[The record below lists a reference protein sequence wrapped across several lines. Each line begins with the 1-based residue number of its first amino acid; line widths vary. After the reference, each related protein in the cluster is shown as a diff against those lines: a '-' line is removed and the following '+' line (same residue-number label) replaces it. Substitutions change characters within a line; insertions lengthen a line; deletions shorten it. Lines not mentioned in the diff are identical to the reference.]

1 MINFSDTENRE
12 KMIDLDRA
20 SLNATLAIQQNL
32 NTQLLTFMKNYMG
45 NVQVNINFNSESKAF
60 YYINTSVSMLTKSNK
75 NIKSLKGL
83 LTTLESIS
91 TSMKTQKHTATFL
104 KKIDKYN
111 SQFSKILDSIYE
123 NTSSIEEFIHEIS
136 TIDMQSLLEE
146 LAKESNAE
154 LNSNEDIESIQ
165 NDSTTINSDELE
177 RAYIENT
184 LIISDLQGKVILP
197 YTLADI
203 QEILQTDEEHKYTT
217 ISDVIEKLYT
227 KPMKDYKFSAIA
239 RFREAYRLMILKE
252 HSSKF
257 KALCLASE
265 LFVNYNLH
273 PAIITACNS
282 LDQLDIYLACLEDGT
297 LNEFNSFDIKYE
309 IPPTVLAEEKIKD

>member
-20 SLNATLAIQQNL
+20 SLNATLAIQKNL

-45 NVQVNINFNSESKAF
+45 NVQININFNSESKAF

-83 LTTLESIS
+83 LTTLDSIS
-91 TSMKTQKHTATFL
+91 TTMKTQKHTATFL
-104 KKIDKYN
+104 KKVDKYN
-111 SQFSKILDSIYE
+111 NQFSKVLDSIYE

-136 TIDMQSLLEE
+136 TIDMQSLLSE
-146 LAKESNAE
+146 LAEENNTQINTDTDESTLEA
-154 LNSNEDIESIQ
+154 SS
-165 NDSTTINSDELE
+165 TINSDELE
-177 RAYIENT
+177 LSYIENT
-184 LIISDLQGKVILP
+184 LVISDLQGKVILP

-203 QEILQTDEEHKYTT
+203 QEIIQKDTEHKYSS
-217 ISDVIEKLYT
+217 IADVIEKLYT

-273 PAIITACNS
+273 PAIITACDS
-282 LDQLDIYLACLEDGT
+282 LDELDIYLACLEDGT

>member
-12 KMIDLDRA
+12 KMIDLDRT
-20 SLNATLAIQQNL
+20 SLNATLAIQKNL

-45 NVQVNINFNSESKAF
+45 NVQININFNSESKAF

-83 LTTLESIS
+83 LTTLDSIS
-91 TSMKTQKHTATFL
+91 TTMKTQKHTATFL

-111 SQFSKILDSIYE
+111 NQFSKVLDSIYE
-123 NTSSIEEFIHEIS
+123 NNSSIEEFIHEIS
-136 TIDMQSLLEE
+136 TIDMQSLLAE
-146 LAKESNAE
+146 LAEETNIQINVNADESVSE
-154 LNSNEDIESIQ
+154 TYS
-165 NDSTTINSDELE
+165 TINSDELE
-177 RAYIENT
+177 LSYIENT
-184 LIISDLQGKVILP
+184 LVISDLQGKVILP

-203 QEILQTDEEHKYTT
+203 QEIIQKDDEHKYTS

-273 PAIITACNS
+273 PAIITACDS

>member
-12 KMIDLDRA
+12 KMIDLDRT
-20 SLNATLAIQQNL
+20 SLNATLAIQKNL

-45 NVQVNINFNSESKAF
+45 NVQININFNSESKAF

-83 LTTLESIS
+83 LTTLDSIS
-91 TSMKTQKHTATFL
+91 TTMKTQKHTATFL

-111 SQFSKILDSIYE
+111 NQFSKVLDSIYE
-123 NTSSIEEFIHEIS
+123 NNSSIEEFIHEIS
-136 TIDMQSLLEE
+136 TIDMQSLLAE
-146 LAKESNAE
+146 LAEETNIQINVNADESVSE
-154 LNSNEDIESIQ
+154 TYS
-165 NDSTTINSDELE
+165 TINSDELE
-177 RAYIENT
+177 LSYIENT
-184 LIISDLQGKVILP
+184 LVISDLQGKVILP

-203 QEILQTDEEHKYTT
+203 QEIIQKDDEHKYTS

-239 RFREAYRLMILKE
+239 RFREAYRLMISKE

-273 PAIITACNS
+273 PAIITACDS

>member
-12 KMIDLDRA
+12 KMIDLDRT
-20 SLNATLAIQQNL
+20 SLNATLAIQKNL

-45 NVQVNINFNSESKAF
+45 NVQININFNSESKAF

-83 LTTLESIS
+83 LSTLDSIS
-91 TSMKTQKHTATFL
+91 TTMKTQKHTATFL

-111 SQFSKILDSIYE
+111 NQFSKVLDSIYE
-123 NTSSIEEFIHEIS
+123 NNSSIEEFIHEIS
-136 TIDMQSLLEE
+136 TIDMQSLLAE
-146 LAKESNAE
+146 LAEETNIQINVNADESVSE
-154 LNSNEDIESIQ
+154 TYS
-165 NDSTTINSDELE
+165 TINSDELE
-177 RAYIENT
+177 LSYIENT
-184 LIISDLQGKVILP
+184 LVISDLQGKVILP

-203 QEILQTDEEHKYTT
+203 QEIIQKDDEHKYTS

-273 PAIITACNS
+273 PAIITACDS

>member
-20 SLNATLAIQQNL
+20 SLNATLAIQKNL

-45 NVQVNINFNSESKAF
+45 NVQININFNSESKAF

-83 LTTLESIS
+83 LTTLDSIS
-91 TSMKTQKHTATFL
+91 TTMKTQKHTATFL

-111 SQFSKILDSIYE
+111 NQFSKVLDSIYE

-136 TIDMQSLLEE
+136 TIDMPSLLAKLSEE
-146 LAKESNAE
+146 TNIQVNENVDE
-154 LNSNEDIESIQ
+154 LILENSS
-165 NDSTTINSDELE
+165 TINSDELE
-177 RAYIENT
+177 LSYIENT
-184 LIISDLQGKVILP
+184 LVISDLQGKVILP

-203 QEILQTDEEHKYTT
+203 QEIIQKDDEHKYTS

-282 LDQLDIYLACLEDGT
+282 LDELDIYLACLEDGT

-309 IPPTVLAEEKIKD
+309 IPPTVLAEETIKD

>member
-12 KMIDLDRA
+12 KMIDLDRT
-20 SLNATLAIQQNL
+20 SLNATLAIQENL

-45 NVQVNINFNSESKAF
+45 NVQININFNSESKAF

-83 LTTLESIS
+83 LTTLDSIS
-91 TSMKTQKHTATFL
+91 TTMKTQKHTATFL

-111 SQFSKILDSIYE
+111 NQFSKVLDSIYE

-136 TIDMQSLLEE
+136 TIDMQSLLAE
-146 LAKESNAE
+146 LAEETNIQINVSADESVSE
-154 LNSNEDIESIQ
+154 TSS
-165 NDSTTINSDELE
+165 TINSDELE
-177 RAYIENT
+177 LSYIENT
-184 LIISDLQGKVILP
+184 LVISDLQGKVILP

-203 QEILQTDEEHKYTT
+203 QEIIQKDDEHKYTS

-227 KPMKDYKFSAIA
+227 RPMKDYKFSAIA

-282 LDQLDIYLACLEDGT
+282 LDELDIYLACLEDGT

-309 IPPTVLAEEKIKD
+309 IPPTVLAEETIKD

>member
-12 KMIDLDRA
+12 KMIDLDRT
-20 SLNATLAIQQNL
+20 SLNATLAIQKNL

-45 NVQVNINFNSESKAF
+45 NVQININFNSESKAF

-83 LTTLESIS
+83 LTTLDSIS
-91 TSMKTQKHTATFL
+91 TTMKTQKHTATFL

-111 SQFSKILDSIYE
+111 NQFSKVLDSIYE
-123 NTSSIEEFIHEIS
+123 NTSLIEEFIHEIS
-136 TIDMQSLLEE
+136 TIDMQSLLAE
-146 LAKESNAE
+146 LAEETNIQINVNADESVSE
-154 LNSNEDIESIQ
+154 TSS
-165 NDSTTINSDELE
+165 TINSDELE
-177 RAYIENT
+177 LSYIENT
-184 LIISDLQGKVILP
+184 LVISDLQGKVILP

-203 QEILQTDEEHKYTT
+203 QEIIQKDDEHKYTS

-227 KPMKDYKFSAIA
+227 RPMKDYKFSAIA
-239 RFREAYRLMILKE
+239 RFREAYRLMLLKE

-273 PAIITACNS
+273 PAIITACDS
-282 LDQLDIYLACLEDGT
+282 LDELDIYLACLEDGT

-309 IPPTVLAEEKIKD
+309 IPPTVLAEETIKD

>member
-12 KMIDLDRA
+12 KMIDLDRT
-20 SLNATLAIQQNL
+20 SLNATLAIQKNL

-45 NVQVNINFNSESKAF
+45 NVQININFNSESKAF

-83 LTTLESIS
+83 LTTLDSIS
-91 TSMKTQKHTATFL
+91 TTMKTQKHTATFL
-104 KKIDKYN
+104 KKINKYN
-111 SQFSKILDSIYE
+111 NQFSKVLDSIYE
-123 NTSSIEEFIHEIS
+123 NNSSIEEFIHEIS
-136 TIDMQSLLEE
+136 TIDMQSLLAE
-146 LAKESNAE
+146 LAEETNIQINVNADESVSE
-154 LNSNEDIESIQ
+154 TYS
-165 NDSTTINSDELE
+165 TINSDELE
-177 RAYIENT
+177 LSYIENT
-184 LIISDLQGKVILP
+184 LVISDLQGKVILP

-203 QEILQTDEEHKYTT
+203 QEIIQKDDEHKYTS

-273 PAIITACNS
+273 PAIITACDS